1 MKKIK
6 RMLSLILSLVMVV
19 GVLAPSLYAAEEKAT
34 KTETVTLHKLLLDES
49 TMKSWDVKG
58 PVGYDGTQ
66 NLEDFKKL
74 GGANSV
80 KEIPN
85 VFFALQNKDGQY
97 IKSTMIDGKLTP
109 TLNGGSIQ
117 TTENAYEAGALTSK
131 DGLKIDTSKL
141 PQEKPTMYKIVEIR
155 ELSTYVGENME
166 TLSAMKAV
174 PVEITLPLVN
184 QKGVQKDAHV
194 YPKNTEIGKP
204 ENKKEINKDTSVNTD
219 NIPTESK
226 DKQTVKIGDK
236 VPYIVTSKIPSGS
249 TYNKLAWTDKLSNGL
264 TLNKDITIEAKYTD
278 KNDNSEKTLDLSS
291 DDYDVTYSPTEN
303 PDGFTLVFKTSGLK
317 KLAKI
322 TAPNEAKFV
331 VKGDSTKEEINGT
344 NTQVVFTL
352 KYSAKVNSEA
362 VINNPLQNTNTLHY
376 GNNPGY
382 TPEPGDNNPPPI
394 TPKDGRIAVNKSF
407 TNGPLA
413 SSENVNWPDGL
424 EITLSL
430 QVYDPTTNTWI
441 PPVDKSGGQIS
452 SSNETLKADK
462 QTHTWENL
470 DNSKQYRVIEK
481 EVKGWVPNYAVQED
495 GTLKIVNKK
504 NDNPEPIT
512 PEPVIVRTGGKK
524 FVKTNEDGKQR
535 LNGAEFV
542 ITNSEGNKYLAKLSA
557 EDADKKQQVLVLA
570 ETKYQNAVKKPE
582 SPEEI
587 EKLKLARNEA
597 AKTAAIQWKW
607 VSSEGEAHKFI
618 TNEKGQWGVYGL
630 AYGKYKYI
638 EVKSPEGY
646 ADQKEPQ
653 EFEVSPTSFNT
664 NGNIN
669 YIEGEPLEGNANTG
683 DATQIKNKK
692 ITIPQTGGIGTI
704 IFAVAGLA
712 LMGFAAYAIKR
723 NSKED

>member
-58 PVGYDGTQ
+58 PAGYDGTQ
-66 NLEDFKKL
+66 NLENFKKL

-291 DDYDVTYSPTEN
+291 DDYDLTYSPTEN

-362 VINNPLQNTNTLHY
+362 VNNPLQNTNTLHY

-394 TPKDGRIAVNKSF
+394 TPKDGRITVNKSF

-430 QVYDPTTNTWI
+430 QVYDSATNTWI

-462 QTHTWENL
+462 QTHTWNNL

-512 PEPVIVRTGGKK
+512 PEPVIVRTSGKK
-524 FVKTNEDGKQR
+524 FVKTNEDGKER
-535 LNGAEFV
+535 LKNAEFV
-542 ITNSEGNKYLAKLSA
+542 ITNSDGNKYLAKFDK
-557 EDADKKQQVLVLA
+557 EIVDANQQALVLA
-570 ETKYQNAVKKPE
+570 ETEYQNAVKKPE
-582 SPEEI
+582 LA
-587 EKLKLARNEA
+587 EKIAELKTKRDEA

-653 EFEVSPTSFNT
+653 EFEVSPTSFNA

-669 YIEGEPLEGNANTG
+669 YIEGEPLEGNANLG

>member
-34 KTETVTLHKLLLDES
+34 KTETVTLHKILQSTEDMNKVSESGDEAVFPGKKGIDGTAYDGMEIKNITGYFGGNS
-49 TMKSWDVKG
+49 KEIANVYFAWQFKDGDTWKYIKGKENPEVSEGKLQPTDDVK
-58 PVGYDGTQ
+58 
-66 NLEDFKKL
+66 NAF
-74 GGANSV
+74 
-80 KEIPN
+80 
-85 VFFALQNKDGQY
+85 
-97 IKSTMIDGKLTP
+97 GKLT
-109 TLNGGSIQ
+109 TGS
-117 TTENAYEAGALTSK
+117 GAEFNVS
-131 DGLKIDTSKL
+131 IL
-141 PQEKPTMYKIVEIR
+141 PQDKPTEYRIVEVR
-155 ELSTYVGENME
+155 ELSTYVGNDGA

-184 QKGVQKDAHV
+184 QNGIQKNVHV
-194 YPKNTEIGKP
+194 YPKNTETGKP
-204 ENKKEINKDTSVNTD
+204 DHKKELDKDSTANID
-219 NIPTESK
+219 NIPTESV

-236 VPYIVTSKIPSGS
+236 VPYVVTSKISAGS
-249 TYNKLAWTDKLSNGL
+249 TYNKLTWSDKLSNGL
-264 TLNKDITIEAKYTD
+264 TLNKDIKLTSDQGVSFEENTDFSITYTD
-278 KNDNSEKTLDLSS
+278 DSFILELND
-291 DDYDVTYSPTEN
+291 
-303 PDGFTLVFKTSGLK
+303 SGLK
-317 KLAKI
+317 KLAQK
-322 TAPNEAKFV
+322 TAPNDSNFKIKGQREAIRGQNIGV
-331 VKGDSTKEEINGT
+331 TL
-344 NTQVVFTL
+344 TL
-352 KYSAKVNSEA
+352 KYSANVNSKA
-362 VINNPLQNTNTLHY
+362 IISNPLQNTNTLHY

-382 TPEPGDNNPPPI
+382 TPEPGDNNPPPV
-394 TPKDGRIAVNKSF
+394 TPKNGEIVVDKKF

-413 SSENVNWPDGL
+413 SSEQIAWPEGL
-424 EITLSL
+424 EITLNL
-430 QVYDPTTNTWI
+430 QEYNPITNKWDDI
-441 PPVDKSGGQIS
+441 LDKAK
-452 SSNETLKADK
+452 TLKKDVSK
-462 QTHTWENL
+462 VTWNNL

-535 LNGAEFV
+535 LNGAEF
-542 ITNSEGNKYLAKLSA
+542 IISNADGSKYLSKLA
-557 EDADKKQQVLVLA
+557 DNEIDANQQTLVLA
-570 ETKYQNAVKKPE
+570 ETEYQNAVKKPE
-582 SPEEI
+582 LA
-587 EKLKLARNEA
+587 EKIAELKTKRDEA

-607 VSSEGEAHKFI
+607 VNSEGEAHKFI

-630 AYGKYKYI
+630 AYGKYKYL

-669 YIEGEPLEGNANTG
+669 YIEGEPLEGNANSG

>member
-6 RMLSLILSLVMVV
+6 RMLSMILSLVMVV

-58 PVGYDGTQ
+58 PAGYDGTQ

-74 GGANSV
+74 NGASSAKEIANVYFAWQFKDGENWKYIKGKDTPDIENGKLKSTDDV
-80 KEIPN
+80 KEA
-85 VFFALQNKDGQY
+85 F
-97 IKSTMIDGKLTP
+97 GKLT
-109 TLNGGSIQ
+109 LENGAEFNVS
-117 TTENAYEAGALTSK
+117 N
-131 DGLKIDTSKL
+131 L
-141 PQEKPTMYKIVEIR
+141 PQDKPTEYRIVEVR
-155 ELSTYVGENME
+155 ELSTYVGNDGA

-184 QKGVQKDAHV
+184 QNGIQKNVHV
-194 YPKNTEIGKP
+194 YPKNTETGKP
-204 ENKKEINKDTSVNTD
+204 DNKKELDKNANTGENAVD
-219 NIPTESK
+219 NLESK
-226 DKQTVKIGDK
+226 SVKIGDK
-236 VPYIVTSKIPSGS
+236 VPYVVTSTIKAGS
-249 TYNKLAWTDKLSNGL
+249 TYNKLAWSDKLSKGL
-264 TLNKDITIEAKYTD
+264 TLNKDVTISSTQINDLDATDYELKYYN
-278 KNDNSEKTLDLSS
+278 KEGIVINDGT
-291 DDYDVTYSPTEN
+291 TEVA
-303 PDGFTLVFKTSGLK
+303 GFTLELTEGGLK
-317 KLAKI
+317 KLAKK
-322 TAPNEAKFV
+322 TAPNDMKFKV
-331 VKGDSTKEEINGT
+331 RGKGDEIAGENIEVT
-344 NTQVVFTL
+344 FIL

-362 VINNPLQNTNTLHY
+362 IVNNPLQNTNTLHY

-382 TPEPGDNNPPPI
+382 TPEPGDNNPPPV
-394 TPKDGRIAVNKSF
+394 TPKNGEINVNKSF
-407 TNGPLA
+407 TNGPL
-413 SSENVNWPDGL
+413 SVSDSVIWPTNL

-430 QVYDPTTNTWI
+430 QVYDPEGNKWSDVNGQNKTLNSTTT
-441 PPVDKSGGQIS
+441 SGQWTG
-452 SSNETLKADK
+452 
-462 QTHTWENL
+462 L
-470 DNSKQYRVIEK
+470 DNSKQYRIIEK

-557 EDADKKQQVLVLA
+557 EDADKKQQALVLA
-570 ETKYQNAVKKPE
+570 ETEYQNAVKKPE
-582 SPEEI
+582 LA
-587 EKLKLARNEA
+587 EKIAELKTKRDEA

-607 VSSEGEAHKFI
+607 VNSENEAHKFV
-618 TNEKGQWGVYGL
+618 TNEQGQWGVYGL
-630 AYGKYKYI
+630 AYGNYKYKEI
-638 EVKSPEGY
+638 NPPKDY
-646 ADQKEPQ
+646 AKQDEPV
-653 EFEVSPTSFNT
+653 EFTVSATSFNT
-664 NGNIN
+664 GGNID
-669 YIEGEPLEGNANTG
+669 YVAGEPLSGEKANSG

>member
-1 MKKIK
+1 
-6 RMLSLILSLVMVV
+6 MLSLILSLVMVV

-58 PVGYDGTQ
+58 PAGYDGTQ
-66 NLEDFKKL
+66 NLENFKKL
-74 GGANSV
+74 NGASSAREIANVYFAWQFKDGENWKYIKGKDTPDIENGKLKSTDDV
-80 KEIPN
+80 KEA
-85 VFFALQNKDGQY
+85 F
-97 IKSTMIDGKLTP
+97 GKLT
-109 TLNGGSIQ
+109 LENG
-117 TTENAYEAGALTSK
+117 AVF
-131 DGLKIDTSKL
+131 DTSKL
-141 PQEKPTMYKIVEIR
+141 PQDKPTEYRIVEVR
-155 ELSTYVGENME
+155 ELSTYVGNDGA

-184 QKGVQKDAHV
+184 QNGIQKNVHV
-194 YPKNTEIGKP
+194 YPKNTETGKP
-204 ENKKEINKDTSVNTD
+204 DNKKELDKNANTGENAVD
-219 NIPTESK
+219 NLESK
-226 DKQTVKIGDK
+226 SVKIGDK
-236 VPYIVTSKIPSGS
+236 VPYVVTSTIKAGS
-249 TYNKLAWTDKLSNGL
+249 TYNKLAWSDKLSKGL
-264 TLNKDITIEAKYTD
+264 TLNKDLKITSNQIPNLVADDYRLQYHD
-278 KNDNSEKTLDLSS
+278 KNGQVINGGNDVSEAI
-291 DDYDVTYSPTEN
+291 
-303 PDGFTLVFKTSGLK
+303 GFTLELTNEGLR
-317 KLAKI
+317 KLAEK
-322 TAPNEAKFV
+322 TAPTDAKFKINGNGEV
-331 VKGDSTKEEINGT
+331 INGT
-344 NTQVVFTL
+344 NTEVTFIL

-362 VINNPLQNTNTLHY
+362 IINNPLQNTNTLHY

-382 TPEPGDNNPPPI
+382 TPEPGDNNPPPV
-394 TPKDGRIAVNKSF
+394 TPKNGEINVNKSF
-407 TNGPLA
+407 TNGPL
-413 SSENVNWPDGL
+413 SVSDSVIWPTNL

-430 QVYDPTTNTWI
+430 QVYDPEGNKWSDVNGQNKTLNSTNT
-441 PPVDKSGGQIS
+441 SGQWTG
-452 SSNETLKADK
+452 
-462 QTHTWENL
+462 L
-470 DNSKQYRVIEK
+470 DNSKQYRIIEK

-542 ITNSEGNKYLAKLSA
+542 ITNSEGNKYLAKFDK
-557 EDADKKQQVLVLA
+557 EIVDANQQALVLA
-570 ETKYQNAVKKPE
+570 ETEYQNAVKKSE
-582 SPEEI
+582 LADKIAE
-587 EKLKLARNEA
+587 LKTKRDEA

-607 VSSEGEAHKFI
+607 VDSENDAHKFI